1 MPLGTEDERMIA
13 KLRGFVDTIGEDY
26 CIIDVNGVG
35 YLVFVSAKT
44 AARLSVGSEASL
56 LIETVVRED
65 SITLFGFADAL
76 EKEWFNTLTKVQGV
90 GAKVCL
96 SILSALSPM
105 QLAQAVSAQDKAS
118 FTRANGVGPKL
129 AARIVTELKDKVV
142 MVPVAEFAKEVNMN
156 LTPAEQTENYEDSLM
171 SRAED
176 PSKMEDAISALVNLG
191 YQRLEAYRAVNNA
204 LNAHPNADMSE
215 LIRESLKEFV
225 IIKKCFIYCPI
236 PRALPP
242 RPDGYLPYPPSALR
256 PPALFLYVPDIR
268 CFPPGRESAKTQ
280 RRAPNSRRQRQIQQ
294 SRAGRPCAP
303 ARRAQRLSCR
313 HVLCRPQIAALQDI
327 RKRRCPTESN
337 AAPAK

>member
-215 LIRESLKEFV
+215 LIRESLKAFV
-225 IIKKCFIYCPI
+225 KK
-236 PRALPP
+236 
-242 RPDGYLPYPPSALR
+242 D
-256 PPALFLYVPDIR
+256 
-268 CFPPGRESAKTQ
+268 
-280 RRAPNSRRQRQIQQ
+280 
-294 SRAGRPCAP
+294 
-303 ARRAQRLSCR
+303 
-313 HVLCRPQIAALQDI
+313 
-327 RKRRCPTESN
+327 
-337 AAPAK
+337 

>member
-1 MPLGTEDERMIA
+1 MIA
-13 KLRGFVDTIGEDY
+13 KLRGLVDTIGEDY
-26 CIIDVNGVG
+26 CIVDVNGVG

-44 AARLSVGSEASL
+44 IAKLAVGIEASL

-156 LTPAEQTENYEDSLM
+156 LSVNEQTENYQDALV
-171 SRAED
+171 SRADD

-191 YQRLEAYRAVNNA
+191 YQRLEAYRAVNLA
-204 LNAHPNADMSE
+204 LNNNPDADVSE
-215 LIRESLKEFV
+215 LIKLSLKEFA
-225 IIKKCFIYCPI
+225 KK
-236 PRALPP
+236 
-242 RPDGYLPYPPSALR
+242 D
-256 PPALFLYVPDIR
+256 
-268 CFPPGRESAKTQ
+268 
-280 RRAPNSRRQRQIQQ
+280 
-294 SRAGRPCAP
+294 
-303 ARRAQRLSCR
+303 
-313 HVLCRPQIAALQDI
+313 
-327 RKRRCPTESN
+327 
-337 AAPAK
+337 